1 MTKEQLLKEQ
11 LLKEAV
17 IEWLLKSGSD
27 DVGKLLESATLGTYK
42 EE

>member
-1 MTKEQLLKEQ
+1 MTKEQ

-17 IEWLLKSGSD
+17 IEWLLKNGSD
-27 DVGKLLESATLGTYK
+27 DVEKLLESATLGTYK